1 MDSLRLALQP
11 LSIMHRLKIPS
22 VFCRS
27 SPSNRNL
34 PTKYLVMVQSLPYQ
48 LCTTHFP
55 LKPRIHQI
63 AYGRERPYILD
74 FSMVYSVVPAK
85 HGCQHLFYFTQKWKF
100 LFTLNKNYS
109 KLNLPYYYLFTA
121 YAIFL
126 YTFSPQLYCFP
137 QFRSVKM
144 VVILSPTE
152 HMAISRVFFFFN
164 LTQQGEDSASNY
176 WQRRERKERK

>member
-11 LSIMHRLKIPS
+11 VSIMHGLKIPS

-27 SPSNRNL
+27 SPSNRTL
-34 PTKYLVMVQSLPYQ
+34 PTKYLVIVESLPYQ

-55 LKPRIHQI
+55 LKSKIHQI
-63 AYGRERPYILD
+63 AYEGKRHYILD

-85 HGCQHLFYFTQKWKF
+85 HCCQHLFYFTQKWKF

-109 KLNLPYYYLFTA
+109 KLNMPYYYLFTI

-126 YTFSPQLYCFP
+126 YTFFPQLYCFP
-137 QFRSVKM
+137 QFISVKM

-152 HMAISRVFFFFN
+152 HMAISRIFYLLSYIMEGRQCSKKVKF
-164 LTQQGEDSASNY
+164 LSHV
-176 WQRRERKERK
+176 